1 MSYGKENWPHD
12 TNHQHN
18 YSDYYPTQL
27 LTSLTHPSHSQP
39 DSSYEAADQRHRT
52 DTQVSGYRA
61 FSLDRRDG
69 QASLTLPVPKE
80 RAARSTERRDLS
92 KGRGVSPS
100 SLLELDELCDAC
112 DSTGLD
118 LSYCNV
124 CNTNLCSECW
134 PRQAPHR
141 KQRFAPG
148 NVPHEKTDIAVAKKI
163 QRALVPTSDLEQLTQ
178 LYEEDE
184 QTAWFGEF

>member
-27 LTSLTHPSHSQP
+27 LTPPTHPSPSQP
-39 DSSYEAADQRHRT
+39 DPRNEATHRRHRT
-52 DTQVSGYRA
+52 DTQGSGSST
-61 FSLDRRDG
+61 FSLDQRDG
-69 QASLTLPVPKE
+69 RASLTLPIPKE
-80 RAARSTERRDLS
+80 RAARSRERGDLS